1 MQVNHRFRTMLA
13 GAALLVWAGLVTAQ
27 EAPLDFSTPAQAY
40 AQRAM
45 PLMLAANDSV
55 VTAEKAPAVTAPAA
69 QPEFE
74 ESWLTGGKA
83 HMVLGLATIATALA
97 TGATAPGE
105 GCEDSCPPGYVPP
118 PRETNGTHAKLA
130 KLTTALAVATVATGL
145 YYHWDDFHLE
155 DGLTDP
161 DNLHVILGVTGAALM
176 AYATAKSAGSTT
188 PVSHAGMGMAGA
200 YGMIAAVKIAW

>member
-1 MQVNHRFRTMLA
+1 MQVNQRYRMMLA
-13 GAALLVWAGLVTAQ
+13 VALLAWAGLASAQ
-27 EAPLDFSTPAQAY
+27 EAPLDLSTPAQTY

-45 PLMLAANDSV
+45 PMMLAANDSV
-55 VTAEKAPAVTAPAA
+55 ATTRTSSNIVKPAA

-74 ESWLTGGKA
+74 PSLFTGSNA
-83 HMVLGLATIATALA
+83 HMALGLATIVAAIA
-97 TGATAPGE
+97 TGTSAPGE
-105 GCEDSCPPGYVPP
+105 GCEENCTGPQP

-130 KLTTALAVATVATGL
+130 KLTVALAAATVATGL

-176 AYATAKSAGSTT
+176 AYATAKSSGSTT
-188 PVSHAGMGMAGA
+188 PVSHAGMGIAGA
-200 YGMIAAVKIAW
+200 AGMVFAVKMAW

>member
-1 MQVNHRFRTMLA
+1 MDVKQRCGMALA
-13 GAALLVWAGLVTAQ
+13 GAVMLAWTGLASAQ
-27 EAPLDFSTPAQAY
+27 EAPLDLSTPAQAY

-55 VTAEKAPAVTAPAA
+55 MATEKSPSVTAPAA
-69 QPEFE
+69 QAEFE

-105 GCEDSCPPGYVPP
+105 GCEDACPPGYVPP
-118 PRETNGTHAKLA
+118 PRETDGTHAKLA

>member
-1 MQVNHRFRTMLA
+1 MEVKQRCSMALA
-13 GAALLVWAGLVTAQ
+13 GAAMLAFTGLAGAQ
-27 EAPLDFSTPAQAY
+27 EAPLDLSTPAQAY

-45 PLMLAANDSV
+45 PMMLAANDSMV
-55 VTAEKAPAVTAPAA
+55 AAEKTPAVTAPAA

-74 ESWLTGGKA
+74 ESWLTGSKA
-83 HMVLGLATIATALA
+83 HMALGLATIVTALA

-105 GCEDSCPPGYVPP
+105 GCEDACPPGYVAP
-118 PRETNGTHAKLA
+118 PRETDGTHAKLA
-130 KLTTALAVATVATGL
+130 KVTTALAVATVATGL

-161 DNLHVILGVTGAALM
+161 DNLHVILGMTGAALM

>member
-1 MQVNHRFRTMLA
+1 MHVKQRSSMALA
-13 GAALLVWAGLVTAQ
+13 GAVMLAWTGLAGAQ
-27 EAPLDFSTPAQAY
+27 EAPLDLSTPAQAY
-40 AQRAM
+40 AQNAM
-45 PLMLAANDSV
+45 PLMLAANDSAATTKTSSSV
-55 VTAEKAPAVTAPAA
+55 VAPSA

-83 HMVLGLATIATALA
+83 HMVLGLATVVTALA

-105 GCEDSCPPGYVPP
+105 GCEESCPAGYVAP

-130 KLTTALAVATVATGL
+130 KATVALAAATVATGL

-176 AYATAKSAGSTT
+176 AYATAKSAGSST

>member
-1 MQVNHRFRTMLA
+1 MLALSGLA
-13 GAALLVWAGLVTAQ
+13 GAQ
-27 EAPLDFSTPAQAY
+27 EAALDLSTPAQAY

-45 PLMLAANDSV
+45 PMMLAANGG
-55 VTAEKAPAVTAPAA
+55 AVTTERSSNVVKPAA

-105 GCEDSCPPGYVPP
+105 GCEHGCTGPQP
-118 PRETNGTHAKLA
+118 PRETDGTHAKLA
-130 KLTTALAVATVATGL
+130 KLTVALAAATVATGL
-145 YYHWDDFHLE
+145 YNHWDDFHLE

>member
-1 MQVNHRFRTMLA
+1 MEVKQRSSMALAGVAMLAWTGLA
-13 GAALLVWAGLVTAQ
+13 GAQ
-27 EAPLDFSTPAQAY
+27 EAALDLSTPAQAY

-45 PLMLAANDSV
+45 PMMLAANDSATTTSTSSNIV
-55 VTAEKAPAVTAPAA
+55 KPAA
-69 QPEFE
+69 QPEFKP
-74 ESWLTGGKA
+74 SLFTGSNA
-83 HMVLGLATIATALA
+83 HMALGLATVVTALA

-105 GCEDSCPPGYVPP
+105 GCEGTCPPGYVAP

>member
-1 MQVNHRFRTMLA
+1 MDVKQSSSMALA
-13 GAALLVWAGLVTAQ
+13 GAVMLAWTGLAGAQ
-27 EAPLDFSTPAQAY
+27 EAALDLSTPAQAY

-45 PLMLAANDSV
+45 PMMLAANDGAA
-55 VTAEKAPAVTAPAA
+55 TAKTSSNIVKPAA

-74 ESWLTGGKA
+74 PSLITGSNA
-83 HMVLGLATIATALA
+83 HMVLGLATIVSALA
-97 TGATAPGE
+97 TGGTAPGE
-105 GCEDSCPPGYVPP
+105 GCETNCPAVLP

-130 KLTTALAVATVATGL
+130 KLTVALAAATVATGL